1 MEYIKYFKTEQ
12 ERNTFLDS
20 NDYADPHVSLA
31 EESTI
36 VDYYTHVT
44 ITMKASAD
52 TSVNVY
58 YLESDY
64 KNGPP
69 NEVISLK
76 ANEEKTT
83 IIHRPYIW
91 RIGITD
97 YDVNTLKRISA
108 NTSITEVTIGNYSA
122 PLTRKCQKSALI
134 ISKLVLGLF
143 PNSC

>member
-36 VDYYTHVT
+36 VDYYTHVA
-44 ITMKASAD
+44 ITMKATAD

-64 KNGPP
+64 KNDTP
-69 NEVISLK
+69 NEVINLK
-76 ANEEKTT
+76 ANEEKTV
-83 IIHRPYIW
+83 IIYRPYIME
-91 RIGITD
+91 
-97 YDVNTLKRISA
+97 A
-108 NTSITEVTIGNYSA
+108 
-122 PLTRKCQKSALI
+122 
-134 ISKLVLGLF
+134 
-143 PNSC
+143 